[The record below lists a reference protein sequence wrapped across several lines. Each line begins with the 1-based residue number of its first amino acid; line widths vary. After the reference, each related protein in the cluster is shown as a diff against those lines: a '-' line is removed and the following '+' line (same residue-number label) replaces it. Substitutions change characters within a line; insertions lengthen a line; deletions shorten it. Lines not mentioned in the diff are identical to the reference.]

1 MSMISEERITVLFI
15 QHDNLNTM
23 ASAHFV
29 FYLTCLL
36 LWEMAQMS
44 HLKSSSVLRQ
54 DRTFLS
60 ANTGDSVT
68 LQCFYQSNF
77 PGRLYWYK
85 QTLGQR
91 LRLISMFYKYET
103 EAIFSDEFKSNPRFT
118 LGTETGKNHLKI
130 TDLHTSDSATYYC
143 ASSYSFMFEFAEGTI
158 VNVKGSGLNI
168 RPSVQQSPSEI
179 IQPGD
184 SVNLSCTVQTGICD
198 GEHSVYWFKTGEEPL
213 PRIIYTQ
220 GGTNDQCGKKPNT
233 QTQTCVHNLPIKN
246 LSHAGTYYCAVASCG
261 HIVFG
266 NGTKLSDED
275 EENINAS
282 VAYFWRGAFTF
293 TSFLSVVLAFSVCLM
308 NKKNCCT
315 SPESPGNLSSSDVK
329 GHRHGENIYYAAV
342 SVNLTNRSKSQRD
355 PTWSDCMY
363 YSIKQ

>member
-1 MSMISEERITVLFI
+1 
-15 QHDNLNTM
+15 M

-275 EENINAS
+275 AVDSLVS
-282 VAYFWRGAFTF
+282 VHVLWGALAIT
-293 TSFLSVVLAFSVCLM
+293 TFLSVFQAFLM
-308 NKKNCCT
+308 CVILKRNRFKHT
-315 SPESPGNLSSSDVK
+315 ESSSSRSSPSTTNAEGDQDE
-329 GHRHGENIYYAAV
+329 ENVHYAALKHDRV
-342 SVNLTNRSKSQRD
+342 KRPRSQRNRE
-355 PTWSDCMY
+355 TECV
-363 YSIKQ
+363 YSGIRQ